1 MKKLLA
7 FLLVL
12 VMILSISLVACAK
25 KPAESEED
33 DDDDWGNGGVSSS
46 TESTNGNNDNNG
58 DNNGD
63 NNVPSVTLTWTDV
76 DDVLIYIAHP
86 ITLRNSP
93 SDNDKTGITLEL
105 GQSVLLVEKSNKE
118 WYKVKYNDNVYYI
131 YSYVTVTNGASVR
144 FENLEGEPVY
154 SSVINSNSSGK
165 ESTHN
170 FRYTPCYDNSEKYLT
185 EINALNLYK
194 ALTKSE
200 TSDNKMQVLALS
212 EDGVWAKVSYKPDAS
227 TEKILYI
234 KKNYLEVYKTP
245 DNVGGG
251 GITPA

>member
-12 VMILSISLVACAK
+12 VMILSISLVACK
-25 KPAESEED
+25 KEPVASEDD
-33 DDDDWGNGGVSSS
+33 DDDDWGNGGASSS
-46 TESTNGNNDNNG
+46 IESSNNTDDNNNNGNNNI
-58 DNNGD
+58 
-63 NNVPSVTLTWTDV
+63 PSVTLTWTDV
-76 DDVLIYIAHP
+76 EDVTIYIAHP

-93 SDNDKTGITLEL
+93 SDNDKTGITLDL
-105 GQSVLLVEKSNKE
+105 GESVLLVEKSNRE
-118 WYKVKYNDNVYYI
+118 WYKVKYNDNEYYI

-144 FENLEGEPVY
+144 FNPIEGEPVY
-154 SSVINSNSSGK
+154 SSVINSNTSGK

-170 FRYTPCYDNSEKYLT
+170 FRWTPCYDNTEKYVT

-194 ALTKSE
+194 ALTQSE

-212 EDGVWAKVSYKPDAS
+212 EDGVWAKVSYKPDAN
-227 TEKILYI
+227 TEAKTLYI
-234 KKNYLEVYKTP
+234 KKNYLEIYKAP

-251 GITPA
+251 VNPA